1 MADAVDLVR
10 AYLHVNGYFTVSEY
24 PVLEQQRGGGYRTVT
39 DLDVLA
45 FRFAGAGPMPVA
57 PGRHPLLAPA
67 LLEPD
72 AVLGRRR
79 GEADMI
85 VAEVKEGHARLN
97 RAARDPGVL
106 EAALVRF
113 GCCEAKE
120 AGQVV
125 VRLIQKGEASTGHGH
140 RIRLLAFGSTVPG
153 AGSGGYTAISLGHVL
168 SFLRTHL
175 RDNWEVVQHAQ
186 VLDPAL
192 GFLSLLEKAERG
204 TEP

>member
-1 MADAVDLVR
+1 
-10 AYLHVNGYFTVSEY
+10 
-24 PVLEQQRGGGYRTVT
+24 
-39 DLDVLA
+39 
-45 FRFAGAGPMPVA
+45 
-57 PGRHPLLAPA
+57 
-67 LLEPD
+67 
-72 AVLGRRR
+72 
-79 GEADMI
+79 MI

-125 VRLIQKGEASTGHGH
+125 ARLIQEGEASTGHGH
-140 RIRLLAFGSTVPG
+140 RIRLLAFGSTVSG

>member
-10 AYLHVNGYFTVSEY
+10 AYLQVNGYFTISEY

-39 DLDVLA
+39 DLDILA
-45 FRFAGAGPMPVA
+45 FRFAGAGPMPA
-57 PGRHPLLAPA
+57 EAGRSALLAPT
-67 LLEPD
+67 LPEPD
-72 AVLGRRR
+72 TALGRRR
-79 GEADMI
+79 SESDMI

-97 RAARDPGVL
+97 RAARDPRVL

-113 GCCEAKE
+113 GCCEPGE
-120 AGQVV
+120 SGEVV
-125 VRLIQKGEASTGHGH
+125 ARLIRTGEASTGHGH

-153 AGSGGYTAISLGHVL
+153 GVPGEYATISLGHVL

-204 TEP
+204 TAG

>member
-24 PVLEQQRGGGYRTVT
+24 PVLEQQGGGGYRTVT

-57 PGRHPLLAPA
+57 PGGRSLLAPT
-67 LLEPD
+67 LPEPD
-72 AVLGRRR
+72 AALGRGRD
-79 GEADMI
+79 EADMI

-97 RAARDPGVL
+97 KAARDPGVL

-125 VRLIQKGEASTGHGH
+125 ARLIQKGEASTDHGH

-153 AGSGGYTAISLGHVL
+153 GGPGGYTAISLGHVL

-204 TEP
+204 TGP